1 MNPNKFF
8 FKRLTISITIFF
20 FLSTGLI
27 SPILPVISSQAF
39 TIGEEREVGEK
50 LLSIVQKEF
59 NILDDPDINEYITNL
74 GQKTLHLAGSQ
85 FFDYHFFI
93 IDNKE
98 FNAFA
103 APSGLI
109 FIHSG
114 LIEIC
119 DSEGELLSVLA
130 HEIGHAASR
139 HIADRIS
146 KSSKVNI
153 GTTALL
159 LAGILIGQGAL
170 SEALITGSMATG
182 IAANLKFSRQ
192 DEEEADRLAY
202 KWMKAQD
209 MDPQEMVQM
218 LDKMRRVSRY
228 RRGKVPTYLLTHPE
242 PENRRGYIEDRI
254 IMDSDHKYPIHDN
267 FYFKRIKYRVQSIT
281 KNTATL
287 LPILE
292 KKISEAKTTSQDI
305 MVYYGLSQAYLKNK
319 EYLKAEKALIKVIT
333 HYPDRHILQTDLGK
347 IYLDAGKKEKALKI
361 FTDTDKAY
369 PTDIYNRYYLAKTLH
384 QKGELSRAASIY
396 QELTSSMPTNSRI
409 YYDIGQIKA
418 SLGNKASGHYYMG
431 LYHFYKGTTPSARY
445 HLQQAIKLLP
455 KTDPTYIKSK
465 ELLAK
470 IARLDK
476 V

>member
-1 MNPNKFF
+1 MNPDNFLL
-8 FKRLTISITIFF
+8 KRLTIGVTIFF
-20 FLSTGLI
+20 FLSTGLVP
-27 SPILPVISSQAF
+27 PILPLNPGQAF

-74 GQKTLHLAGSQ
+74 GKETLHLAGSQ

-139 HIADRIS
+139 HIADRIK

-182 IAANLKFSRQ
+182 AAANLKFSRQ

-209 MDPQEMVQM
+209 IDPKEMVQM
-218 LDKMRRVSRY
+218 LNKMRRVSRY

-242 PENRRGYIEDRI
+242 PENRLGYIEDRI
-254 IMDSDHKYPIHDN
+254 IMDSEHAYPVHDN
-267 FYFKRIKYRVQSIT
+267 FYFKRIKYRVQSMT
-281 KNTATL
+281 KNIAYF

-292 KKISEAKTTSQDI
+292 KKVLEAKTNGQDI
-305 MVYYGLSQAYLKNK
+305 MLYYGLSQGYLKNK
-319 EYLKAEKALIKVIT
+319 EYQKAEDALSKVIN
-333 HYPDRHILQTDLGK
+333 HYPERHILQTDLGR

-361 FTDTDKAY
+361 FTDINKTN

-384 QKGELSRAASIY
+384 QSGNLTRAASIY
-396 QELTSSMPTNSRI
+396 QELISSMPTNSRI

-418 SLGNKASGHYYMG
+418 SLGNKALGHYYMG

-445 HLQQAIKLLP
+445 HLLQAIKLLP
-455 KTDPTYIKSK
+455 KNDPTYIKSK
-465 ELLAK
+465 ALLDK

-476 V
+476 M